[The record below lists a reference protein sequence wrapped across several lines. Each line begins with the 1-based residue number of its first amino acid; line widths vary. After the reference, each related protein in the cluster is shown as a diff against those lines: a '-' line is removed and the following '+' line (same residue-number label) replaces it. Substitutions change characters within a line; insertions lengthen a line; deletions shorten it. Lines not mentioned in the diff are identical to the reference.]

1 MYYKSWQATHF
12 QKNSSHLKKCL
23 TERTFIHKI
32 EGKYDLES
40 ELEIY
45 LQLFT
50 DWCYKRAWGLIAW
63 SVEKKTETL
72 ISKIFKTKNGRLIMQ
87 SKLQNVKNQ
96 GLWKNKKQKVYWVI

>member
-1 MYYKSWQATHF
+1 MYYKTWQATHF
-12 QKNSSHLKKCL
+12 QKNSSDLKKCL

-50 DWCYKRAWGLIAW
+50 DWCYERTWGLIAW
-63 SVEKKTETL
+63 SVENKPETL

-87 SKLQNVKNQ
+87 SKCTKCKKSRFVKEQ
-96 GLWKNKKQKVYWVI
+96 EAKGLLRI